1 MPCNCTQV
9 GRAGRDGREGRCV
22 ALLDDSD
29 YLLLRA
35 LAHGSMVQPAS
46 VQQFLSTHVFG
57 DEWAATGG
65 GASTVSGKRG
75 RNGDTAAAS
84 AAQAAA
90 TAAAAAEA
98 AASVHQQQGGACR
111 AAPGAALTTCLDAPG
126 EVLESILSFLQA
138 EEWPALQAMPHSAAS
153 VEVRFHR

>member
-84 AAQAAA
+84 AA
-90 TAAAAAEA
+90 EA

-111 AAPGAALTTCLDAPG
+111 AAPVAALTTCLDAPG